1 MQDAFSP
8 QMVTVYLA
16 LIAAAGTVFRFFA
29 DIVDKRQRR
38 AWEIED
44 RLYKQQ
50 LAEKAEA
57 AKIAAVTSAHVASNA
72 SRELGEKIDSSK
84 AERKQQ
90 IEGLMQSVQENTA
103 LTQESKD
110 ASREALEVANGHNAK
125 ILQATELARQA
136 LSRGAE

>member
-38 AWEIED
+38 TWEIED

-57 AKIAAVTSAHVASNA
+57 AKKAAVDSAHVASNA
-72 SRELGEKIDSSK
+72 SRELSEKIDSSK
-84 AERKQQ
+84 TERKQQ
-90 IEGLMQSVQENTA
+90 FEELAKSVQENTV
-103 LTQESKD
+103 LTQASKD

-125 ILQATELARQA
+125 ILAATELARA
-136 LSRGAE
+136 AMEKK